1 MCRRDLKS
9 MVKIAV
15 GVLVLRQGKA
25 PEWTTDIDNGFNAW
39 IKSYIPWLQTAEI
52 AVEEMNSAKY
62 VY

>member
-1 MCRRDLKS
+1 MA
-9 MVKIAV
+9 KIAV